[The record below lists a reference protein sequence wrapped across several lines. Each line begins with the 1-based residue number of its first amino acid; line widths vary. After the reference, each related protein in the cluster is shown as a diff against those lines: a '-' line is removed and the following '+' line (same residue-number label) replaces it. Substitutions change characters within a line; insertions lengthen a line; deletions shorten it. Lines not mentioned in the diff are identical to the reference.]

1 MKFLKKPRRMRITKY
16 TVSFFLVSMII
27 STAMFA
33 QQGQV
38 VDKIIAKVDDKIV
51 LKSELEASY
60 VSFLQSPQAREYQGD
75 ARCLILNNF
84 IESKVMLVMSEIDS
98 VELDPGRVDYE
109 LQGRM
114 QRIIQQFG
122 SERAI
127 QEAYGKSID
136 QFMNELRPQIE
147 EQLLIQEQEAN
158 ILAGV
163 SVTPNEVRKF
173 FNNIPKDSLPL
184 YSVEYEIG
192 LIMKEPEISESE
204 KDKMKQT
211 LMALRDR
218 ALKGENFEI
227 LATTYSQGPSAGS
240 GGNLGFAGRGTMDP
254 AYEAGALALKP
265 GEISMPIESQFGF
278 HLIQLIEKR
287 GNEYNSRHILMIP
300 KPSSEDTQTAM
311 NFLDSLKVEIDEGNI
326 TFEEAAREF
335 SDDKNTNANGGFI
348 QGQFGSLR
356 VPAAGLDPE
365 LFFTIDQMK
374 EGEISNATKVKM
386 AADVEVAR
394 LIYYKKRI
402 PPHRANMSD
411 DYEKLRAATLQMKKA
426 LKRQEYLAEKLL
438 EVYLDIDP
446 EYKRCNITNE

>member
-1 MKFLKKPRRMRITKY
+1 
-16 TVSFFLVSMII
+16 
-27 STAMFA
+27 
-33 QQGQV
+33 
-38 VDKIIAKVDDKIV
+38 
-51 LKSELEASY
+51 
-60 VSFLQSPQAREYQGD
+60 
-75 ARCLILNNF
+75 
-84 IESKVMLVMSEIDS
+84 
-98 VELDPGRVDYE
+98 
-109 LQGRM
+109 
-114 QRIIQQFG
+114 
-122 SERAI
+122 
-127 QEAYGKSID
+127 
-136 QFMNELRPQIE
+136 
-147 EQLLIQEQEAN
+147 
-158 ILAGV
+158 
-163 SVTPNEVRKF
+163 
-173 FNNIPKDSLPL
+173 
-184 YSVEYEIG
+184 
-192 LIMKEPEISESE
+192 
-204 KDKMKQT
+204 
-211 LMALRDR
+211 
-218 ALKGENFEI
+218 
-227 LATTYSQGPSAGS
+227 
-240 GGNLGFAGRGTMDP
+240 
-254 AYEAGALALKP
+254 
-265 GEISMPIESQFGF
+265 
-278 HLIQLIEKR
+278 
-287 GNEYNSRHILMIP
+287 MIP

-374 EGEISNATKVKM
+374 EGEISKATKVKM